1 MQAQLAELMRRYQA
15 IARSGDAVRC
25 AEHIAGATVQERGF
39 RTEGRFGHHLV
50 LVDEPTSFGGT
61 DSAANPAELLLA
73 GLGASLS
80 VTLRCH
86 AALLGLTVGR
96 IRVELEGNLD
106 IRGFFDADPDVRS
119 GFVELRLHVQIE
131 SDASA
136 ETLARLM
143 AAAER
148 GCPVLDTCR
157 GATPVSIELIR

>member
-1 MQAQLAELMRRYQA
+1 METQLGDLMRRYQGV
-15 IARSGDAVRC
+15 ARSGEAAGC
-25 AEHIAGATVQERGF
+25 AEHIAGATVQQDGF
-39 RTEGRFGHHLV
+39 RTEGRFGHHV
-50 LVDEPTSFGGT
+50 IFVDEPTSFGGT

-86 AALLGLTVGR
+86 AALLGIQVGR
-96 IRVELEGNLD
+96 IHVELEGELD
-106 IRGFFDADPDVRS
+106 IRGFFDADPAVRS
-119 GFVELRLHVQIE
+119 GFAELRLQVQIE

-136 ETLARLM
+136 EALERLM

-157 GATPVSIELIR
+157 GATPISIELIR

>member
-1 MQAQLAELMRRYQA
+1 MGTQLDELMRRYQA
-15 IARSGDAVRC
+15 IARTGDAAKC
-25 AEHIAGATVQERGF
+25 AEHIAGATVQEEGF

-50 LVDEPTSFGGT
+50 LIDEPTSFGGT

-96 IRVELEGNLD
+96 IRVELEGDLD
-106 IRGFFDADPDVRS
+106 IRGFFDADPRVRS
-119 GFVELRLHVQIE
+119 GFAELRLHVQID
-131 SDASA
+131 SDASPEA
-136 ETLARLM
+136 LARLM

-157 GATPVSIELIR
+157 GATPISIELVR

>member
-1 MQAQLAELMRRYQA
+1 MATQLGELMRRYQA
-15 IARSGDAVRC
+15 IARSGNAAQC
-25 AEHIAGATVQERGF
+25 AEHIAGATVQERAF

-50 LVDEPTSFGGT
+50 IVDEPTSFGGT

-86 AALLGLTVGR
+86 AALLGLNVGR
-96 IRVELEGNLD
+96 IRVELEGDLD
-106 IRGFFDADPDVRS
+106 IRGFFDADPAVRS
-119 GFVELRLHVQIE
+119 GFAELRLHVHIE
-131 SDASA
+131 SDASPEA
-136 ETLARLM
+136 LARLI

-157 GATPVSIELIR
+157 VATPISIELIR

>member
-1 MQAQLAELMRRYQA
+1 MGTELGELMRRHQA
-15 IARSGDAVRC
+15 IARSGDAAQC
-25 AEHIAGATVQERGF
+25 AEHIAGATVQHGGF

-86 AALLGLTVGR
+86 AALLGVPVGR
-96 IRVELEGNLD
+96 IRVELEGDLD
-106 IRGFFDADPDVRS
+106 IRGFFDADPTVRS
-119 GFVELRLHVQIE
+119 GFAELRLQVHIE
-131 SDASA
+131 SGAPP

-157 GATPVSIELIR
+157 GATPISIELIR